1 MHETEQ
7 RPSATPVRLAFRD
20 VVKHYASGDE
30 TVRAVDGVSLEVGA
44 GELVALFGPSGSGKS
59 TLLEIA
65 ASLLRPDSGG
75 VYVDGRDVT
84 RLSERDGADYRMYQL
99 GFVLQSIEL
108 LSGGTAL
115 DNAALKLLGA
125 GVTARAAHRRV
136 AELLTELGLGARL
149 KHRPDQLSLGER
161 QRVMIA
167 RALSVDPQVVL
178 ADEPT
183 GSLDTKRTHEVLGL
197 LQAMTRERQMATLL
211 VTHDAHAI
219 EYADRVFTLEDGVL
233 TETGPSVIVARP

>member
-1 MHETEQ
+1 M
-7 RPSATPVRLAFRD
+7 
-20 VVKHYASGDE
+20 
-30 TVRAVDGVSLEVGA
+30 
-44 GELVALFGPSGSGKS
+44 
-59 TLLEIA
+59 LEIA

-84 RLSERDGADYRMYQL
+84 RLSEREAADYRMFQL

-115 DNAALKLLGA
+115 DNASLKLLGA
-125 GVTARAAHRRV
+125 GIPMRKARRRSAA
-136 AELLTELGLGARL
+136 LLAELGLGERM
-149 KHRPDQLSLGER
+149 KHRPDQLSMGER

-183 GSLDTKRTHEVLGL
+183 GSLDTKRTHEVLTL
-197 LQAMTRERQMATLL
+197 LRAMTRERQMATLL
-211 VTHDAHAI
+211 VTHDAHAV
-219 EYADRVFTLEDGVL
+219 EYADRVFTLEDGTL
-233 TETGPSVIVARP
+233 TETGPAVATAS

>member
-1 MHETEQ
+1 VPTTEQ
-7 RPSATPVRLAFRD
+7 HRPVAPARLAFRD
-20 VVKHYASGDE
+20 VVKHYTSGDE
-30 TVRAVDGVSLEVGA
+30 VVRAVDGVSLEVGA

-125 GVTARAAHRRV
+125 GVTAREAHRR
-136 AELLTELGLGARL
+136 AADLLTELGLGARL

-197 LQAMTRERQMATLL
+197 LQAMTRERRMATLL
-211 VTHDAHAI
+211 VTHDAHAV
-219 EYADRVFTLEDGVL
+219 EYADRTFTLEDGVL
-233 TETGPSVIVARP
+233 TETGPSVVVARP